1 MPDPT
6 NVKLHHVALI
16 AMYLHA
22 KNQLYTSFG
31 LWNIKSLK
39 ILQSNWPRAFLHLTQ
54 ETDFSK
60 TCSFNRI
67 TKVIMV
73 HDLNSKNTHISR
85 LSFFAKSK
93 RLYFWDVFGH
103 YPQNDIFH
111 KKSVS
116 IRFLLLRHLTSWEV
130 SEKPYEP
137 FWRKRIYL
145 LTYWHTDKLIVVKS

>member
-73 HDLNSKNTHISR
+73 HDLNSKNTQISTTIFFCKIQKKFLGCFWALSSKWHFSQKIR
-85 LSFFAKSK
+85 LNQIFTLTAPNFMRSF
-93 RLYFWDVFGH
+93 R
-103 YPQNDIFH
+103 
-111 KKSVS
+111 
-116 IRFLLLRHLTSWEV
+116 
-130 SEKPYEP
+130 KPYEP
-137 FWRKRIYL
+137 FWRKRICL
-145 LTYWHTDKLIVVKS
+145 LTYWHTDKLIMVKS